1 MSNKFILLSV
11 AFILALVMPSCS
23 SSDDNNITSKLGEI
37 KFSISGGIEANKE
50 GIADFDKLDIM
61 NTSTWELGGH
71 DISPQTFSLNF
82 SLLSANQS
90 ITRPQPGTYTIGFDV
105 NNSDAFHAVY
115 THIEDGDFANSVEY
129 TTWEQNSG
137 TLTIDSSSEDK
148 VTGSFNVTLYKY
160 DDTLNIED
168 EIQLNGTFSANKRM
182 Y

>member
-71 DISPQTFSLNF
+71 DISPQTFSLYF